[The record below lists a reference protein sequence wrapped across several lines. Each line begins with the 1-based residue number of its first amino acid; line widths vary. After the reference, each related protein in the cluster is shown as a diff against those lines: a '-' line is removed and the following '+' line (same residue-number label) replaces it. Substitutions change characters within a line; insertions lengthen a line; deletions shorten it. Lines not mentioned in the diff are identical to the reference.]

1 MIRGDDE
8 SVREKLK
15 SYRALVLKYEAYQ
28 MVYDQLY
35 PKMTTV
41 LSDMPK
47 GYSEDSALEKLV
59 QRRMD
64 LCDKITEVLMEMR
77 ERLDEIILM
86 IGELKDNEQ
95 VVIIFRYV
103 QGMSWRKIES
113 KINYSYKQCFRIHD
127 RAIEKMTLNDTSNRG
142 KIAM

>member
-1 MIRGDDE
+1 MSRGDDE

-15 SYRALVLKYEAYQ
+15 NYRAIVLKYEAYQ

-35 PKMTTV
+35 PRMTSILT
-41 LSDMPK
+41 DMPK

-103 QGMSWRKIES
+103 QGMSWNKIARRMTYS
-113 KINYSYKQCFRIHD
+113 VDNCYKIHS
-127 RAIEKMTLNDTSNRG
+127 RAIERMDLRRSYGRTH
-142 KIAM
+142 